1 MNTIATG
8 EASPSSDVYNNFE
21 LAYQH
26 FNEELFDGQLPS
38 CVITVQRKAN
48 TFGYFSANRWGAF
61 IRGGNVSDNVVAGHQ
76 KTSHEIALNPAYFA
90 GRPLIEVFQT
100 LVHEQA
106 HLWQHEFGKPSIKA
120 YHNKEWADKMEAI
133 GLMPSDTGKPGG
145 KRTGQQMM
153 DYPARGGRF
162 MNACVSLIENGF
174 KLPWIDRAFVQN
186 RMPINIPSELAVD
199 AAPGE
204 VEEATSIDGYYE
216 GVLYTLIENNEPIA
230 IQSST
235 NSKALHVC
243 PRCNQRCW
251 GKPSLN
257 VVCGKCKIKLRIP
270 TEQTSQ
276 VNDPD
281 SDDVTFE

>member
-1 MNTIATG
+1 METVKHAG
-8 EASPSSDVYNNFE
+8 ASPSKDVYNNFE
-21 LAYQH
+21 LAYEH
-26 FNEELFDGQLPS
+26 FNRALFDGELPP

-61 IRGGNVSDNVVAGHQ
+61 IRNGNVSENIVVGHL

-106 HLWQHEFGKPSIKA
+106 HLWQHEYGKPSNKT

-162 MNACVSLIENGF
+162 MAACVSLIENGF
-174 KLPWIDRAFVQN
+174 KLPWIDRAFV
-186 RMPINIPSELAVD
+186 PSNAATSTVLKLTEEELA
-199 AAPGE
+199 AE
-204 VEEATSIDGYYE
+204 VQEADSNDGYYE
-216 GVLYTLIENNEPIA
+216 AVLYTPIENNEPMA
-230 IQSST
+230 IQSNTS
-235 NSKALHVC
+235 SKALHVC
-243 PRCNQRCW
+243 PRCSQRCW

-257 VVCGKCKIKLRIP
+257 VVCGKCKVKLRIP
-270 TEQTSQ
+270 TEEETTENE
-276 VNDPD
+276 V
-281 SDDVTFE
+281 